1 MNDDPVGMKD
11 PVFHVVDVKQSS
23 QQTAQSR
30 VYRRLTTTTAH
41 SGRHW
46 PISATIDV
54 AYLPCESL
62 QRRRSTLAV
71 RLRHLDLQY
80 VVM

>member
-23 QQTAQSR
+23 QQTAHSR
-30 VYRRLTTTTAH
+30 VYRRLTTTAAH

-46 PISATIDV
+46 PISAMT
-54 AYLPCESL
+54 YLPCESL